1 MRILGYLTTGECTMR
16 VAIHRYRS
24 YCAAALPL
32 LMVAVT
38 VLPARAVLAQTTP
51 ASSNMQGAASVD
63 GGAGQ
68 PPSNAP
74 LTDDERALHVLNRL
88 AYGPSERDLDQIHQH
103 GVRAYIDAQLNP
115 ATIKMPAELQARLDA
130 LTVWQLTPT
139 QIYDQYGPPSFPPN
153 TATAEEKN
161 QSRQR
166 AARDLTPQAHA
177 ARIWQ
182 AVESPRQLQEVMTE
196 FWFNHFNIY
205 EPKDDVRYWTADF
218 ERSAIR
224 PNALGNFRTLLG
236 AVAHHPAMLYYLDNW
251 LSSGV
256 NTPEAKGRF
265 RGLNENYGREL
276 LELHTLGVD
285 GGYTQ
290 ADVITMARVLSGW
303 TIDDK
308 SMRAGGP
315 PFVFNPRR
323 HDAAPKIF
331 MGRMMTVSAGD
342 NGEQEGER
350 ALDLLATHPATA
362 KFICTQLAQYFVSDT
377 PDPALV
383 QRLSQRFMAS
393 QGDIKA
399 VLKTLF
405 DSPQFW
411 ARKNYQTQFKTP
423 YQYVVSSLRVSG
435 TPVRNVRPVD
445 DTLTQLGMPL
455 YGWLTPEG
463 YKYAQ
468 SVWLNPDAILRR
480 INFASTLANGK
491 SPIARDAAAAPPAA
505 LVAAS
510 MPAAMQP
517 GAQPGMQPAIQN
529 GMTPAAVAQPV
540 MAPPDPGQIMAM
552 LAPLFTAEAR
562 ARIDSAPPNSRTSL
576 ILGAPAFMKR

>member
-1 MRILGYLTTGECTMR
+1 
-16 VAIHRYRS
+16 
-24 YCAAALPL
+24 
-32 LMVAVT
+32 MVTVT
-38 VLPARAVLAQTTP
+38 VLPGPVLAQTT
-51 ASSNMQGAASVD
+51 ATA
-63 GGAGQ
+63 
-68 PPSNAP
+68 SNAP

-411 ARKNYQTQFKTP
+411 ARKNYHTQFKTP

-491 SPIARDAAAAPPAA
+491 SPIARDPAAVPPAA
-505 LVAAS
+505 VAAA
-510 MPAAMQP
+510 MPAAM
-517 GAQPGMQPAIQN
+517 QPGMQPAIQN
-529 GMTPAAVAQPV
+529 GMTPVAVAQPV
-540 MAPPDPGQIMAM
+540 MAAPDPGQIMAM
-552 LAPLFTAEAR
+552 LAPLYTAEAR
-562 ARIDSAPPNSRTSL
+562 ARIDSAPLNSRTSL